1 MTSDLFDRQ
10 MAMYTSFHR
19 DGRNRLTHF
28 FGIPA
33 IILAVLVALATI
45 PLDTV
50 DGWPVTAG
58 IVVVLAIFTYLFGI
72 ALVLLAIFAGLA
84 AKLLGIP
91 GSWTVTLADP
101 VAASVW
107 LLWIWLDLGLGL
119 AMAIVLV
126 PGLVIAHAVVDGGS
140 PVITWAVAGTLF
152 VGGWVLQLVGHAYE
166 GKRPAFLSNLFQLLI
181 GPMFLMAET
190 AFALGLRPGLKH
202 RVEAAADAYFSRA
215 GR

>member
-1 MTSDLFDRQ
+1 MASDLFDRQ

-28 FGIPA
+28 FGVPA
-33 IILAVLVALATI
+33 IILAVLVALATV
-45 PLDTV
+45 PLGSIG
-50 DGWPVTAG
+50 GWPA
-58 IVVVLAIFTYLFGI
+58 
-72 ALVLLAIFAGLA
+72 
-84 AKLLGIP
+84 
-91 GSWTVTLADP
+91 TLADF
-101 VAASVW
+101 VALLVW
-107 LLWIWLDLGLGL
+107 LLWITLDFGLGL
-119 AMAIVLV
+119 AMAAVVI
-126 PGLVIAHAVVDGGS
+126 PGLIIGH
-140 PVITWAVAGTLF
+140 AVAGGSDWVTWIIAGALF

-190 AFALGLRPGLKH
+190 AFALGLRSSLKH

>member
-1 MTSDLFDRQ
+1 MASDLFDRQ

-33 IILAVLVALATI
+33 IILAVLVALATV
-45 PLDTV
+45 PLGSIA
-50 DGWPVTAG
+50 GWPA
-58 IVVVLAIFTYLFGI
+58 
-72 ALVLLAIFAGLA
+72 
-84 AKLLGIP
+84 
-91 GSWTVTLADP
+91 TLADL
-101 VAASVW
+101 VALLVW
-107 LLWIWLDLGLGL
+107 LLWIALDLGLGL
-119 AMAIVLV
+119 AMAVMVI
-126 PGLVIAHAVVDGGS
+126 PGLIIAHAVAGGG
-140 PVITWAVAGTLF
+140 PVTWIVAGILF

-190 AFALGLRPGLKH
+190 AFALGLRTGLKH

>member
-1 MTSDLFDRQ
+1 MASDLFDRQ

-45 PLDTV
+45 PLGAI
-50 DGWPVTAG
+50 DGWPVMAA

-72 ALVLLAIFAGLA
+72 ALVLLAIFACLA

-107 LLWIWLDLGLGL
+107 LLWIALDLGLGL
-119 AMAIVLV
+119 AMAMVVI
-126 PGLVIAHAVVDGGS
+126 PGLVIAHAVAGGGS
-140 PVITWAVAGTLF
+140 DWVTWTVAAVLF
-152 VGGWVLQLVGHAYE
+152 VGGWALQLVGHAYE

-190 AFALGLRPGLKH
+190 AFALGLRSGLKR
-202 RVEAAADAYFSRA
+202 RVEVAADARQSR
-215 GR
+215 